1 MIAHWPKGIK
11 RESEKGTRRMAD
23 GSLVTDQSGHLVDF
37 MATILELGKARYPDK
52 VDDRKI
58 DPLMGRSL
66 VPVFKGKPREGHQ
79 TLYFHFG
86 TDRALRQ
93 GDWKIV
99 SAKSGRWELYNMDE
113 DRTEIHDLASMH
125 PQRVKQMAAEWLQIA
140 RDKERLKGRHIAPV
154 KSRLQSLNFRKS
166 TLTGSASKN

>member
-37 MATILELGKARYPDK
+37 MATILELGRARYPDK

-58 DPLMGRSL
+58 EPLMGRSL
-66 VPVFKGKPREGHQ
+66 VPVFEGKAREGHK

-99 SAKSGRWELYNMDE
+99 SAKSGRWELYDMDK
-113 DRTEIHDLASMH
+113 DRTETHDLASMH
-125 PQRVKQMAAEWLQIA
+125 PQRVKKMAAEWLQIA

-154 KSRLQSLNFRKS
+154 KSQLKTLNFRKS
-166 TLTGSASKN
+166 TLSGNASKN